1 MRYIL
6 LLGIIMLMIV
16 IFYLYHNNIKEY
28 FVSQTSKSY
37 DSNEFKPIVLDK
49 IDNYDIELAIP
60 SGQYLHNTIQGNWGF
75 STDETNNGVVFGVY
89 RDGYTSDGSVF
100 KGISGKRYKYMLE
113 QGPYIIK
120 YEVRK
125 NDENKSDGNS
135 THDVSIYIDDKLIK
149 HAEGEGVSADKL
161 KVIGT
166 NYHNYNKEAKGN
178 SRGRRPVDYLKFIP
192 KDINGKINEGFTGDG
207 DTTEESVT
215 ETDEVVTEE
224 VVTETEEATTENDS
238 SNKQSQ
244 ETTTPNVNFTFEVK
258 KSNNLGSSSL
268 NEAKFVV
275 NMCREEGLFCNKIQ
289 DFNINTQTGEIY
301 YGGESNK
308 DGISNTG
315 DNNNTTIDTNTVKD
329 LFNSI
334 DEDSDG
340 VLTEHDIKTLLTH
353 LNLDTTTHNN
363 VINSLTSEGMN
374 LDNFESVLGGHIKN
388 IFQKV
393 NEKNGKQGMKL
404 VYKLWGYEYPDIP
417 KTERSSAQQKK
428 ERQRLNMQFPETDY
442 DRSKPSKTRYTT
454 DYKPENPRPEKGVS
468 FYDSIWDF
476 SKNN

>member
-6 LLGIIMLMIV
+6 LLGIIMLMIIV
-16 IFYLYHNNIKEY
+16 FYFYRNNIKEY

-125 NDENKSDGNS
+125 NDENKNDGDS
-135 THDVSIYIDDKLIK
+135 THDVSIYVDDKLIK

-166 NYHNYNKEAKGN
+166 NYHNYNNEAKGN
-178 SRGRRPVDYLKFIP
+178 GRGRRPVDYLKFIP
-192 KDINGKINEGFTGDG
+192 KDTNGKISEGFTNDG
-207 DTTEESVT
+207 PTTTEEAATSEAV
-215 ETDEVVTEE
+215 
-224 VVTETEEATTENDS
+224 ATTEETASTVNES
-238 SNKQSQ
+238 SEQQQQ
-244 ETTTPNVNFTFEVK
+244 ETTTPNVNFTIEVK
-258 KSNNLGSSSL
+258 KSHNLGSSSL
-268 NEAKFVV
+268 EEGQFVV

-301 YGGESNK
+301 YGGESNN
-308 DGISNTG
+308 DGAS
-315 DNNNTTIDTNTVKD
+315 TTEDTNDPPVDMDTVKD

-340 VLTEHDIKTLLTH
+340 ILTTHDIKTLLTH
-353 LNLDTTTHNN
+353 LNLDTTTHDN
-363 VINSLTSEGMN
+363 VINRLTPEGMN
-374 LDNFESVLGGHIKN
+374 WDNFESILGGHIKKT
-388 IFQKV
+388 FQKV
-393 NEKNGKQGMKL
+393 HEKNGKQGMKL
-404 VYKLWGYEYPDIP
+404 VYKLWGYDYPD
-417 KTERSSAQQKK
+417 TQSSERSSAQQKREQQK
-428 ERQRLNMQFPETDY
+428 LNAQFPETDY
-442 DRSKPSKTRYTT
+442 DRSKPSKTRYRT
-454 DYKPENPRPEKGVS
+454 DYKPENPRPEKGVG